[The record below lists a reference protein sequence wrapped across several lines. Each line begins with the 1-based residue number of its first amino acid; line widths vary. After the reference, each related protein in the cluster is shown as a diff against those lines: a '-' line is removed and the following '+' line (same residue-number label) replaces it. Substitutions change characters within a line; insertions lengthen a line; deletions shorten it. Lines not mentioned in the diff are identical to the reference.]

1 MTNSTRHAFAWLLLS
16 AGILASCSSSDESA
30 GKRTDSTPARPSAN
44 ETLTDLDPAT
54 RSAVKLELVQEESGL
69 VLDVVRNG
77 VSTRL
82 SCGTT
87 CQSVCEGCLNE
98 ACSASASRLVCD
110 AAASDCSA
118 RCDVCMSSTSSAGC
132 EQPSCAGDLSCY
144 FGTIGVPEEYREIAR
159 DPDAFRQTTPEAA
172 QEAYAQLHDD
182 AAEST
187 SSGDRGDSSDT
198 K

>member
-1 MTNSTRHAFAWLLLS
+1 MDKYAGTALAWLLIS
-16 AGILASCSSSDESA
+16 SGIFFSCSSSDESA
-30 GKRTDSTPARPSAN
+30 GGRADSNAARPSAD
-44 ETLTDLDPAT
+44 ESLTDLAPAAAG
-54 RSAVKLELVQEESGL
+54 AVKLDLVQAESGL

-82 SCGTT
+82 ACGTT

-98 ACSASASRLVCD
+98 ACSASASRLVCN

-118 RCDVCMSSTSSAGC
+118 RCDVCMGSTSAASC

-144 FGTIGVPEEYREIAR
+144 FGTVGVPEEYREIAR
-159 DPDAFRQTTPEAA
+159 DPDAFRQATPEAA
-172 QEAYAQLHDD
+172 QEAYARLHEDG
-182 AAEST
+182 AAST
-187 SSGDRGDSSDT
+187 SSSDRGDSSDT